1 MTSLH
6 PAQHLTFSRRSAA
19 ALAAAVLFLAGCGE
33 EAKTTA
39 ADAAAASKTTPAQQA
54 PIPVG
59 VVQLVEHEA
68 LDATVKG
75 FIDELAA
82 RGFKD
87 GENIRIDHQ
96 NAQGDQTTLANIG
109 TRFVSN
115 KSQLIFA
122 SSTPAVQ
129 AMARATKTIPVVAT
143 AVTSFEAA
151 KVVKSDAAPGGNVT
165 GVSNLSPIAA
175 QLDLLVEIAALTPNT
190 AKTKPI
196 GVVFNPSEV
205 NAQFQVDRFKAAAEK
220 LGIEVLTASASSVND
235 VPQALNSLKGK
246 ICGFWFPTDNVIA
259 SAAATVAKVA
269 AEAKLPVV
277 ASDSALVRAGSL
289 ASISVDYYELG
300 RMTGAMGAD
309 ILEGKKK
316 PGEIPVG
323 FQTAQKPFINL
334 KVAQSIGLELPQ
346 ALLERSNVQK

>member
-1 MTSLH
+1 M
-6 PAQHLTFSRRSAA
+6 
-19 ALAAAVLFLAGCGE
+19 
-33 EAKTTA
+33 
-39 ADAAAASKTTPAQQA
+39 
-54 PIPVG
+54 
-59 VVQLVEHEA
+59 
-68 LDATVKG
+68 
-75 FIDELAA
+75 
-82 RGFKD
+82 
-87 GENIRIDHQ
+87 
-96 NAQGDQTTLANIG
+96 
-109 TRFVSN
+109 
-115 KSQLIFA
+115 
-122 SSTPAVQ
+122 
-129 AMARATKTIPVVAT
+129 
-143 AVTSFEAA
+143 
-151 KVVKSDAAPGGNVT
+151 
-165 GVSNLSPIAA
+165 
-175 QLDLLVEIAALTPNT
+175 
-190 AKTKPI
+190 
-196 GVVFNPSEV
+196 
-205 NAQFQVDRFKAAAEK
+205 NAQFQVDRFKAAAEN

-309 ILEGKKK
+309 ILEGKKT

>member
-6 PAQHLTFSRRSAA
+6 SAQHLTFSRRSAA

-96 NAQGDQTTLANIG
+96 NAQGDQATLANIG

-205 NAQFQVDRFKAAAEK
+205 NAQSK
-220 LGIEVLTASASSVND
+220 LTASRLQPRNLASRFSQLRL
-235 VPQALNSLKGK
+235 PRSMMCLRHSIPSRAR
-246 ICGFWFPTDNVIA
+246 
-259 SAAATVAKVA
+259 SAAFGSPPTMSLLQPQPRSLR
-269 AEAKLPVV
+269 LPP
-277 ASDSALVRAGSL
+277 
-289 ASISVDYYELG
+289 
-300 RMTGAMGAD
+300 
-309 ILEGKKK
+309 K
-316 PGEIPVG
+316 PS
-323 FQTAQKPFINL
+323 F
-334 KVAQSIGLELPQ
+334 
-346 ALLERSNVQK
+346 RS

>member
-1 MTSLH
+1 MTSVH

-19 ALAAAVLFLAGCGE
+19 ALAAAVLGCGE

-96 NAQGDQTTLANIG
+96 NAQGDQATLANIG

-309 ILEGKKK
+309 ILEGKKT

>member
-1 MTSLH
+1 MTSVH

-68 LDATVKG
+68 LDATVK
-75 FIDELAA
+75 
-82 RGFKD
+82 
-87 GENIRIDHQ
+87 NIRIDHQ
-96 NAQGDQTTLANIG
+96 NAQGDQATLANIG

-309 ILEGKKK
+309 ILEGKKT

>member
-1 MTSLH
+1 MTSVH
-6 PAQHLTFSRRSAA
+6 SAQHPTFSRRSAA

-39 ADAAAASKTTPAQQA
+39 ADAAAASKATPAQQA

-96 NAQGDQTTLANIG
+96 NAQGDQATLANIG

-129 AMARATKTIPVVAT
+129 AMARAT

-190 AKTKPI
+190 AQTKPI

-259 SAAATVAKVA
+259 SAAATVAKVT

-309 ILEGKKK
+309 ILEGKKT

>member
-1 MTSLH
+1 M
-6 PAQHLTFSRRSAA
+6 
-19 ALAAAVLFLAGCGE
+19 
-33 EAKTTA
+33 
-39 ADAAAASKTTPAQQA
+39 
-54 PIPVG
+54 
-59 VVQLVEHEA
+59 QLVEHEA

-96 NAQGDQTTLANIG
+96 NAQGDQATLANIG

-165 GVSNLSPIAA
+165 GVSNLSPITA
-175 QLDLLVEIAALTPNT
+175 QLDLPLKSLRSRPTLPKPNRS
-190 AKTKPI
+190 ASSSI
-196 GVVFNPSEV
+196 RSEV

-246 ICGFWFPTDNVIA
+246 ICGFGSPPTM
-259 SAAATVAKVA
+259 SLLQPQPRSLR
-269 AEAKLPVV
+269 LPP
-277 ASDSALVRAGSL
+277 
-289 ASISVDYYELG
+289 
-300 RMTGAMGAD
+300 
-309 ILEGKKK
+309 K
-316 PGEIPVG
+316 PS
-323 FQTAQKPFINL
+323 F
-334 KVAQSIGLELPQ
+334 
-346 ALLERSNVQK
+346 RS

>member
-1 MTSLH
+1 M
-6 PAQHLTFSRRSAA
+6 
-19 ALAAAVLFLAGCGE
+19 
-33 EAKTTA
+33 
-39 ADAAAASKTTPAQQA
+39 
-54 PIPVG
+54 
-59 VVQLVEHEA
+59 
-68 LDATVKG
+68 
-75 FIDELAA
+75 
-82 RGFKD
+82 
-87 GENIRIDHQ
+87 
-96 NAQGDQTTLANIG
+96 ANIG

-165 GVSNLSPIAA
+165 GVSNLSPITA

-309 ILEGKKK
+309 ILEGKKT